1 MIFYKQVSRP
11 KVLSFDLDN
20 TIYDCETVLRKA
32 EAWFAKYLY
41 ERYQLANPKFAEY
54 DFWAQIKNQCLANNQ
69 ALANDVTALRAYSL
83 VDAFKLLGK
92 NISKQEAF
100 SLVAEFVKVRS
111 KGSVSDKMKQ
121 YLRALKQHYE
131 ICAISNGNVDTRIL
145 GVDDIFGIDFRPKVD
160 IYNCKP
166 HADLFIQCA
175 QHYSVDKKEIL
186 HIGDDPYTDVMGAV
200 YAGCQCAW
208 VYRGYTGI
216 SPDEH
221 HLKVLPS
228 VSVNDVYELSPWL
241 MPGY

>member
-1 MIFYKQVSRP
+1 MIFYKQVVKP

-41 ERYQLANPKFAEY
+41 ERYQLVNPKLAEY
-54 DFWAQIKNQCLANNQ
+54 DFWAKIKNQCLANNQ

-83 VDAFKLLGK
+83 LDAFKFLGK
-92 NISKQEAF
+92 NISEQEAF
-100 SLVAEFVKVRS
+100 ALVAEFVKVRS
-111 KGSVSDKMKQ
+111 KGFVSDKMKR
-121 YLRALKQHYE
+121 YLRDLKSHYE
-131 ICAISNGNVDTRIL
+131 ICAISNGNVDTKIL
-145 GVDDIFGIDFRPKVD
+145 GVDDIFKIDFRPRID
-160 IYNCKP
+160 AYNCKP
-166 HADLFIQCA
+166 YADLFIQCA
-175 QHYSVDKKEIL
+175 QHYRVDNWEIL

-200 YAGCQCAW
+200 FAGCQSAW

-228 VSVNDVYELSPWL
+228 VSVNDVYELSSWL